1 MSGKTK
7 VRGHITYDNYFG
19 HVCTC
24 TAKQTKLGFAGFE
37 GERGEH
43 DWTTYERTVEC
54 DRSSGTESGSFAYH
68 CTRCGAT
75 AWSGL

>member
-1 MSGKTK
+1 MASKTK
-7 VRGHITYDNYFG
+7 TRGRITYDNYFG

-24 TAKQTKLGFAGFE
+24 TAQATKVGFAGFE
-37 GERGEH
+37 GEHGEH
-43 DWTTYERTVEC
+43 DWTTYENTVEC

-68 CTRCGAT
+68 CTRCGAS